1 MRTRKNI
8 SAPPPA
14 SASDPVKAEYYE
26 KHDPVDLLDAGYLVQ
41 EGIFEGDECL
51 VDLRAR
57 HGKIAIPIDARVARR
72 VLRLARRSGCT
83 PSDLASRCLAES
95 LDAKPRR

>member
-1 MRTRKNI
+1 MRTRRSI
-8 SAPPPA
+8 PPPPPA
-14 SASDPVKAEYYE
+14 SASDAVKAEYYE
-26 KHDPVDLLDAGYLVQ
+26 RYDPADLLDAGYLVQ

-51 VDLRAR
+51 VDLRADR
-57 HGKIAIPIDARVARR
+57 GKIAIPIDARVARR
-72 VLRLARRSGCT
+72 VPRLARRSGCT